1 MGDDGN
7 PSPPILTGE
16 TCGLEGGWGEAQR
29 LQGPTPAHR
38 FPPTPAVRS
47 KTPRPQPLPAPSRR
61 PRLRGLGTRGRTRL
75 RGPGPLYRVR
85 PPRRGPPAARAR
97 GASAKGAARAARE
110 DGARRATAPP
120 ALARGQAQRH
130 LSAFQPPPHPQIRS
144 RGGPGG
150 ANRIGPAPSRPKQ
163 GRPGPSSLRAG
174 RAGSAEGARPGRVL
188 RAAPRLI
195 RARPRVL
202 GGAPGPGGEGGGGA
216 GARREPGRAGSAG
229 PSCARRGRPQ
239 ERRAGGSQEEQA
251 ARAPPPPAHRSP
263 PPPEPR
269 GPFCRE
275 ERKRDS
281 HPRASGREKKR
292 GGENRGEEIGKAYFS
307 SAPAVTRALP
317 APCSRPRRAPLPPS
331 RLPAA
336 PGGGR
341 HTRWRTQLILNRLNQ

>member
-1 MGDDGN
+1 MRAR
-7 PSPPILTGE
+7 
-16 TCGLEGGWGEAQR
+16 GGAGEAQR

-97 GASAKGAARAARE
+97 GASAKGAVRAARE

-163 GRPGPSSLRAG
+163 GRSGPSSLRAG

-239 ERRAGGSQEEQA
+239 ERAG
-251 ARAPPPPAHRSP
+251 R
-263 PPPEPR
+263 
-269 GPFCRE
+269 
-275 ERKRDS
+275 RK
-281 HPRASGREKKR
+281 P
-292 GGENRGEEIGKAYFS
+292 GG
-307 SAPAVTRALP
+307 T
-317 APCSRPRRAPLPPS
+317 SRPPTAPLPLPS
-331 RLPAA
+331 RGVHFAEKKENAIHTQELRGEKRNEGGKTEGRRLEKLIFLPRPPSLGPSLPPARGPA
-336 PGGGR
+336 EPRSLLPGSR
-341 HTRWRTQLILNRLNQ
+341 RLRGAEDTLAGAHN